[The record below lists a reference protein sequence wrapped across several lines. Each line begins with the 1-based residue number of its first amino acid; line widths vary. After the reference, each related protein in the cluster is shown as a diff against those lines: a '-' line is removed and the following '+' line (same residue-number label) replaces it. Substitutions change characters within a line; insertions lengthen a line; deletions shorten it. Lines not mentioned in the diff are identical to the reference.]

1 MKCDRRTRCSRTGW
15 AQRFE
20 RKRECEQRLDE
31 RACVVVRGTTNGEK
45 NGRTAFIS
53 CFFHRGAEVA
63 GRHDGQP
70 NVAAHV
76 VRTRTNTFPDG
87 TEANAAG

>member
-1 MKCDRRTRCSRTGW
+1 MGAALLPVVLMKCDRRIRCSRTGM

-45 NGRTAFIS
+45 KWSNGL
-53 CFFHRGAEVA
+53 
-63 GRHDGQP
+63 
-70 NVAAHV
+70 
-76 VRTRTNTFPDG
+76 
-87 TEANAAG
+87 